1 VGILS
6 KLIGEKHTET
16 FKEHIYSIYKK
27 MCYNMKKTMFLFG
40 FLIVSLLSFGQDIRV
55 KNDVFEVLYSQSL
68 EQPLI
73 IKYRSTNRPT
83 NVNRGAMDFYKE
95 PTIKTSDAEDY
106 KANIYDKGHGAPAAT
121 FSDNM
126 INLKQ
131 TFSYLNCIM
140 QDQYLNRGEWRLLEE
155 QIRKWDDTENITVLI
170 KTFFD
175 TPVKRVPTGAA
186 IPSYLQKHIYFEK
199 SNKWRCF
206 VFLNQ
211 KPKFHWD
218 ELEMIC
224 EDEDHKF

>member
-1 VGILS
+1 
-6 KLIGEKHTET
+6 
-16 FKEHIYSIYKK
+16 
-27 MCYNMKKTMFLFG
+27 MKKTMFLIG
-40 FLIVSLLSFGQDIRV
+40 FLFVSLISFGQDVRI

-73 IKYRSTNRPT
+73 IKYRSINRPT

-95 PTIKTSDAEDY
+95 SNIKTSDADDY

-126 INLKQ
+126 ENLKQ

-140 QDQYLNRGEWRLLEE
+140 QDKYLNRGEWRMLEE

-175 TPVKRVPTGAA
+175 TPAKRVATGAA
-186 IPSYLQKHIYFEK
+186 IPSHLQKHIYFEK
-199 SNKWRCF
+199 QKKWKCY
-206 VFLNQ
+206 VFLNE
-211 KPKFHWD
+211 KPKFSWE
-218 ELEMIC
+218 ELEMLC
-224 EDEDHKF
+224 EAKDHKF

>member
-1 VGILS
+1 MKKIS
-6 KLIGEKHTET
+6 TLIG
-16 FKEHIYSIYKK
+16 
-27 MCYNMKKTMFLFG
+27 FL
-40 FLIVSLLSFGQDIRV
+40 LVSLISFGQDVRI
-55 KNDVFEVLYSQSL
+55 KNEVFEVLYSQSL
-68 EQPLI
+68 EQPLVV
-73 IKYRSTNRPT
+73 KYRSTNRPT

-95 PTIKTSDAEDY
+95 ATIKTSDADDY

-126 INLKQ
+126 VNLKQ

-140 QDQYLNRGEWRLLEE
+140 QDQYLNRGEWRILEE

-175 TPVKRVPTGAA
+175 TPAKRVPAGAA
-186 IPSYLQKHIYFEK
+186 IPSHLQKHIYFETQK
-199 SNKWRCF
+199 KWRCF

-224 EDEDHKF
+224 EKEDHKF

>member
-1 VGILS
+1 MKKIGILFS
-6 KLIGEKHTET
+6 FIIL
-16 FKEHIYSIYKK
+16 
-27 MCYNMKKTMFLFG
+27 
-40 FLIVSLLSFGQDIRV
+40 SLVSFGQNVRI

-68 EQPLI
+68 EQPLV

-95 PTIKTSDAEDY
+95 PNIKTSDADDY
-106 KANIYDKGHGAPAAT
+106 AKNIYDKGHGAPAAT

-126 INLKQ
+126 ENLKQ

-186 IPSYLQKHIYFEK
+186 IPSYLQKHVYFEK
-199 SNKWRCF
+199 SNKWKCF

-224 EDEDHKF
+224 EEEDHKF

>member
-1 VGILS
+1 
-6 KLIGEKHTET
+6 
-16 FKEHIYSIYKK
+16 
-27 MCYNMKKTMFLFG
+27 MKKIVILFS
-40 FLIVSLLSFGQDIRV
+40 FLIFSLVSFGQNVRI
-55 KNDVFEVLYSQSL
+55 KNNVFEVLYSQSL
-68 EQPLI
+68 EQPLV

-95 PTIKTSDAEDY
+95 SNTKTSDADDY

-126 INLKQ
+126 ENLKQ

-155 QIRKWDDTENITVLI
+155 QERKWDDTENLTILI

-175 TPVKRVPTGAA
+175 TPAKRVPTGAA
-186 IPSYLQKHIYFEK
+186 VPSHLQKHIYFEK
-199 SNKWRCF
+199 QKKWKCY
-206 VFLNQ
+206 VFLNE

-224 EDEDHKF
+224 EVKDHKF

>member
-1 VGILS
+1 
-6 KLIGEKHTET
+6 
-16 FKEHIYSIYKK
+16 
-27 MCYNMKKTMFLFG
+27 MKKTMFLIG
-40 FLIVSLLSFGQDIRV
+40 FLIVSLISFGQNVKI

-73 IKYRSTNRPT
+73 IKYRSINRPT

-95 PTIKTSDAEDY
+95 TNIKTSDGEDY

-126 INLKQ
+126 VNLKQ

-140 QDQYLNRGEWRLLEE
+140 QDKYLNRGEWRLLEE

-175 TPVKRVPTGAA
+175 TPAKRVATGAA
-186 IPSYLQKHIYFEK
+186 IPSHLQKHIYFEK
-199 SNKWRCF
+199 QKKWKCY
-206 VFLNQ
+206 VFLNE
-211 KPKFHWD
+211 KPKFSWE
-218 ELEMIC
+218 ELEMLC
-224 EDEDHKF
+224 EAKDHKF